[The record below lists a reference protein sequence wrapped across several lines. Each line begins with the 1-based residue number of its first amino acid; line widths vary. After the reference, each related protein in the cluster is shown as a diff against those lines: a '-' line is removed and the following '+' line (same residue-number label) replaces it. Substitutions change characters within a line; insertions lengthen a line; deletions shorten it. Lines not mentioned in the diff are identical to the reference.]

1 MKLKSFNELLIHE
14 LRDLYSAEKQ
24 LAKALPKLSKAA
36 DSEELST
43 LLDEHLEE
51 TKGQIERLEQIF
63 EELEVSSRGPACKGM
78 KGLIAEGD
86 HLIEEEG
93 DPAVKD
99 AAFISAAQRVEHYEI
114 AGYGSARTFAQQLG
128 LESIAKLLQES
139 LDEEKAA
146 DAKLN
151 ELAMSHVNVE
161 ALATTDSD

>member
-24 LAKALPKLSKAA
+24 LTKALPKLSKAA
-36 DSEELST
+36 ANEELST
-43 LLDEHLEE
+43 LIDEHLQE
-51 TKGQIERLEQIF
+51 TEKQIERLEQIF

-93 DPAVKD
+93 DPTVKD

-114 AGYGSARTFAQQLG
+114 AAYGSARTFAQQLG
-128 LESIAKLLQES
+128 LDNIAQMLQES

-151 ELAMSHVNVE
+151 ELAMSRVNE
-161 ALATTDSD
+161 QALAIG